1 MANTDNA
8 FGFRP
13 IMSKDGSGWNGK
25 VTKYFIPSTLA
36 TDVFIG
42 DAVVKT
48 GTANT
53 ATILGNQPG
62 VLPALKLAAATATT
76 PITGI
81 VVGFDS
87 ETDESKVYGA
97 ASTNRVALVVDDPR
111 CVFEVQCSGDFD
123 AVDTGLNAQIVVA
136 AGSTVTNQSA
146 YEVLDTF
153 AVTVTS
159 QIKALRLADKEDN
172 ALGTNA
178 IVEVIINNHTESNS
192 SLGL

>member
-25 VTKYFIPSTLA
+25 VTKYYIPSGVA
-36 TDVFIG
+36 TNVFIG

-53 ATILGNQPG
+53 ATIQGHKPG
-62 VLPALKLAAATATT
+62 TLPALALAAATATT

-81 VVGFDS
+81 VVGF
-87 ETDESKVYGA
+87 EPVTDESTRYG
-97 ASTNRVALVVDDPR
+97 TGGTDRVAFVVDDPR
-111 CVFEVQCSGDFD
+111 AVFEVQCSGDFD

-136 AGSTVTNQSA
+136 AGSTATNQSG

-153 AVTVTS
+153 AATVTS

-178 IVEVIINNHTESNS
+178 VVEVIINNHTESNN